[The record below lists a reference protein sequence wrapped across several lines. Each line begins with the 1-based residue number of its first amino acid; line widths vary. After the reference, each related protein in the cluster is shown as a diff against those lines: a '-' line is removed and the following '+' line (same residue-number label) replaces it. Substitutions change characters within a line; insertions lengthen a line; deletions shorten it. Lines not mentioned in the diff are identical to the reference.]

1 MSKLINIENHWV
13 DPNKVI
19 SIWHPNEDY
28 SRIMFS
34 VDQGSWSQQF
44 EIESDPDGWTI
55 EILAET
61 VNEARS

>member
-1 MSKLINIENHWV
+1 MSKLINIENRWV

-19 SIWHPNEDY
+19 SIWHPEEDY

-44 EIESDPDGWTI
+44 EIESDPEGWTI
-55 EILAET
+55 DILAEA